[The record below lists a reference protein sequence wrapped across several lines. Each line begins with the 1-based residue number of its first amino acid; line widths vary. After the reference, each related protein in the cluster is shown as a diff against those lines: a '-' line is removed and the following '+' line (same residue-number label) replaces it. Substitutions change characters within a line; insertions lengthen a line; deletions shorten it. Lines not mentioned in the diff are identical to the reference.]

1 MKPLFDFLMCFATQ
15 IVRTI
20 YAFFSPSLTI
30 PEELPSNFLTVPE
43 ALKYNNASTEVFN
56 NPEKFVCTCK

>member
-15 IVRTI
+15 IVRTT
-20 YAFFSPSLTI
+20 YSFFSPSLTL

-43 ALKYNNASTEVFN
+43 ALKYHRMQVM
-56 NPEKFVCTCK
+56 KCIY